1 MNVTVIIPAYNEAG
15 AIGPTIEKIISLYPD
30 YEVLVVDDGST
41 DDTSLVARAAG
52 ARVHQHPY
60 NIGNGASIKSGVRHA
75 THDVVVM
82 MDGDGQHRPEDIAI
96 LVEGL
101 KNYDLVVGA
110 RNSSGQASMHRHLAN
125 SIYNKLASYVSQFP
139 IQDLTSGF
147 RAFHR
152 MTIIQYL
159 TIFPNRFSYPTTSTL
174 AYLRSGLTVHYVPID
189 VRKRVGSS
197 KIKIVRDGLR
207 FLLIIMRIATLYSPL
222 RVFMPISMA
231 FLITGIV
238 YYSYTFILF
247 GRFTNMSAL
256 MISVSVM
263 VFLLGMVSEQITQL
277 RYDRVI

>member
-15 AIGPTIEKIISLYPD
+15 AIGPTIERIIELYPE
-30 YEVLVVDDGST
+30 YEVLVVDDGSSDNT
-41 DDTSLVARAAG
+41 ADVAKSAG

-60 NIGNGASIKSGVRHA
+60 NIGNGASIKSGVRNA
-75 THDVVVM
+75 TYDIVVM
-82 MDGDGQHRPEDIAI
+82 MDGDGQHKPEDIAT
-96 LVEGL
+96 LVDGL

-110 RNSSGQASMHRHLAN
+110 RDSSGQASIHRHLAN
-125 SIYNKLASYVSQFP
+125 SIYNKLATYVSQFP
-139 IQDLTSGF
+139 IKDLTSGF

-152 MTIIQYL
+152 KTISQYL

-189 VRKRVGSS
+189 VQKRVGTS

-222 RVFMPISMA
+222 RVFMPIALA
-231 FLITGIV
+231 FFATGFL
-238 YYSYTFILF
+238 YYSYTFLAF

-256 MISVSVM
+256 MFSVSVM
-263 VFLLGMVSEQITQL
+263 IFLLGMVSEQITQL
-277 RYDRVI
+277 RYDRVV